1 MDQQDTTQTCV
12 CVCVC
17 ACVRACACVC
27 CLTCF
32 RSQRCVCEHVTLTE
46 PALVQNLELYSSAI
60 CMLYYKIA
68 KCVRDTRP
76 LKLKLR
82 LEISLIDD

>member
-1 MDQQDTTQTCV
+1 MYSEEV
-12 CVCVC
+12 CVFLLLLIQVFFVFQTV
-17 ACVRACACVC
+17 AV
-27 CLTCF
+27 F
-32 RSQRCVCEHVTLTE
+32 GGMGRS
-46 PALVQNLELYSSAI
+46 ELYSSAI
-60 CMLYYKIA
+60 CMLYYRIA